1 MEVVM
6 EECQDEDGDD
16 EEEDDENP
24 SLSQIE

>member
-1 MEVVM
+1 MEVMM

>member
-1 MEVVM
+1 MEVMM
-6 EECQDEDGDD
+6 EECQDEDSDD